1 MIMKY
6 IKLLDNIFFKWD
18 LLSLIIILSTTEAL
32 VLAIEGHFYN
42 DTVLVYILPLLLW
55 GIREKGINRE
65 KGITE
70 KTPDLSIQVLG
81 IAFAA
86 GIIGGMVFVV
96 FNSRLAMWG
105 GEAINNVL
113 IKALFVAAGVGTVVL
128 YLCRCFR
135 GWKKVTIRS
144 LAVNFSLC
152 LLIIPGMQLQKEIS
166 AWSVTGWI
174 TAAICFTA
182 SMVNE
187 REEKRTRLVISVFSF
202 LFTCFMAW
210 GNLIQISDLL
220 NNTGKRVLLGTCIS
234 MLGWYPVWKSFIK
247 SLYQLIKKRIGTY
260 EITSQKCENKPIKYY
275 LSYIA
280 LFLAAWLPYFLAFY
294 PGVLSSDSISQVQQV
309 IGELPSSNHHP
320 WIHTRLI
327 ALCYQVG
334 YAVGGN
340 ANSGVA
346 VYSGISM
353 LMLAAAFAK
362 IGVWL
367 RLSGLSRIIRVISLL
382 FLAFC
387 PFNGIYSITMW
398 KDIPFA
404 VFVILF
410 MVNILELAQ
419 DYQTHRTSVSHWIQ
433 FGLFSTMVCLFRSNG
448 ILAWLFTIPF
458 MIIYFPK
465 FINKI
470 VALSFLVL
478 SLYFGY
484 QSVLLP
490 SMNVIQPDTVESLSI
505 PIQQIACVVAK
516 EGELPD
522 QAIKKLDQVV
532 NLADIPETYQSHTS
546 DPMKRLIRAKGNM
559 DMISEQGTE
568 FLKIYLDIG
577 LKNPYYY
584 MEAFIEQTKGYW
596 YHKENDWIYH
606 ETFITENQIS
616 IYRDGKLPEGIIAFF
631 ETILKFCL
639 DGFHVICSLALFTY
653 MIIFG
658 ILTAIINRKQIA
670 VFMPLL
676 GIVLSLL
683 LATPRYGDFRYI
695 YALFA
700 ALPLCVGYMLN
711 TFQHVQAVCSGV
723 DNEKD

>member
-1 MIMKY
+1 MMKCV
-6 IKLLDNIFFKWD
+6 KLVDNIFFKRP
-18 LLSLIIILSTTEAL
+18 LISLIIILATTEAL

-42 DTVLVYILPLLLW
+42 DTVLVYVLPLLLW
-55 GIREKGINRE
+55 MIREKGKSGE
-65 KGITE
+65 EGITKGKSE
-70 KTPDLSIQVLG
+70 KATYRSMVILG
-81 IAFAA
+81 MAIAG

-96 FNSRLAMWG
+96 CHARLAMWG
-105 GEAINNVL
+105 GEGINHVP
-113 IKALFVAAGVGTVVL
+113 IKALVITAGVGTVVL
-128 YLCRCFR
+128 YLCRSFR
-135 GWKKVTIRS
+135 GWKRVTIRS
-144 LAVNFSLC
+144 LAANLALC
-152 LLIIPGMQLQKEIS
+152 LLMVPGLQLQKELS
-166 AWSVTGWI
+166 VWSVTGWI
-174 TAAICFTA
+174 AAAICFVTF
-182 SMVNE
+182 MVNE
-187 REEKRTRLVISVFSF
+187 REEKRTRLVISVFSI
-202 LFTCFMAW
+202 LFSCFMAW
-210 GNLIQISDLL
+210 GNLIQISDYLDH
-220 NNTGKRVLLGTCIS
+220 TGKRVVLGTFIS
-234 MLGWYPVWKSFIK
+234 MLGWYPVWRSFIT
-247 SLYQLIKKRIGTY
+247 SLYQLIKKRLDTY
-260 EITSQKCENKPIKYY
+260 EISNQKGENKPVKYY
-275 LSYIA
+275 ISYIA
-280 LFLAAWLPYFLAFY
+280 LFIVAWLPYFLAFY

-367 RLSGLSRIIRVISLL
+367 RLSGIPRIIRVISLL

-419 DYQTHRTSVSHWIQ
+419 DYQDNRTSVSHWIQ
-433 FGLFSTMVCLFRSNG
+433 FGLFSTLVCLFRSNG
-448 ILAWLFTIPF
+448 IFAWLFTIPF
-458 MIIYFPK
+458 MAFYFPK
-465 FINKI
+465 FRNKI
-470 VALSFLVL
+470 VALSLLVL

-490 SMNVIQPDTVESLSI
+490 SMNVIQPDIIESLSI

-516 EGELPD
+516 GGELPD
-522 QAIKKLDQVV
+522 QAIKKLEQVV
-532 NLADIPETYQSHTS
+532 DLAEVSETYQSHTS
-546 DPMKRLIRAKGNM
+546 DPMKRLIRAKGNR
-559 DMISEQGTE
+559 DVIREQGGD

-577 LKNPYYY
+577 LKYPYYY
-584 MEAFIEQTKGYW
+584 VEAFIEQTKGYW
-596 YHKENDWIYH
+596 HHKENDWIYH

-616 IYRDGKLPEGIIAFF
+616 IYRDGKLPEGILAFL
-631 ETILKFCL
+631 EKLLKLCL
-639 DGFHVICSLALFTY
+639 DGFHVVGSLALFTY
-653 MIIFG
+653 VILFG

-676 GIVLSLL
+676 GIILSLL
-683 LATPRYGDFRYI
+683 LATPRYGDFRYV

-700 ALPLCVGYMLN
+700 ALPLCVGYSLYSFQN
-711 TFQHVQAVCSGV
+711 TK
-723 DNEKD
+723 NEEGG